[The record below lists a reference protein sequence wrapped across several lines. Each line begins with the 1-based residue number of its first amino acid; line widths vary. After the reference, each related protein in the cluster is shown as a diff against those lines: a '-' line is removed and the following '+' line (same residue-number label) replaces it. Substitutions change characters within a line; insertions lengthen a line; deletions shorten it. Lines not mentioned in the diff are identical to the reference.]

1 MYAVDRKDVHKRR
14 DDERDFKKQT
24 EVSKVKLRKWVI
36 TMKGVACAYR
46 IYKKGR
52 YIGTFQA
59 TGVEAVTGIPKG
71 RVNLYAREKKHYKG
85 MYLFEI
91 AGDAKK
97 A

>member
-1 MYAVDRKDVHKRR
+1 MDRKNVYK
-14 DDERDFKKQT
+14 ERDNKRDFGKQA
-24 EVSKVKLRKWVI
+24 EVSKAVFREWVMG
-36 TMKGVACAYR
+36 MKGVACAYR

-59 TGVEAVTGIPKG
+59 TGVETVTGIPKE
-71 RVNLYAREKKHYKG
+71 RVNRYAREKKHYKG